1 MLELMGMIY
10 RSVILNAAEGVH
22 RGLRQKMFVSSV
34 KQVLVTLRQDWLQ
47 DGVTEASQQW
57 VDEKMKTLQKRQEV

>member
-1 MLELMGMIY
+1 MLQKGYIE
-10 RSVILNAAEGVH
+10 AWDK
-22 RGLRQKMFVSSV
+22 KMFVSSV